1 MFEIQVFE
9 KDSKGGVTNIL
20 LLEAEYFTQLG
31 DAGKTVLLLEDVSP
45 DNKMTHVP
53 WVDLQREIQN
63 NEQVRNLVDRECDQ
77 LTEVIC
83 NHWDYSMFVW
93 EALVMLGHDPQE
105 MDQDKYEEL
114 SANIRDVVLA
124 RHSGSLAWD

>member
-20 LLEAEYFTQLG
+20 LLEAEYVTQLG
-31 DAGKTVLLLEDVSP
+31 DEGKTVLLLEGLTHR
-45 DNKMTHVP
+45 KEMTHVT
-53 WVDLQREIQN
+53 WVDLSGEIQN
-63 NEQVRNLVDRECDQ
+63 NKEVRDLVDRECDQ